1 MNTERHPA
9 FTPMKLGPIELRNRV
24 IKAATFEGMAID
36 NMVTDALIDFHKA
49 FGEGRIGMTTLAY
62 CAVSPDGQG
71 APNEIV
77 MRKEAVPGLRCFVDA
92 MHDLDVAASI
102 QLGHAGPV
110 GIGVGGPALSASK
123 VFSKTRFKNTTPAND
138 EQIQRV
144 INDFVSAAELAVDS
158 SFDCIELHFGH
169 GYLISNFL
177 SPKLNKRKDN
187 WGGSLENR
195 ARLARTI
202 AKKSQRIYSG

>member
-1 MNTERHPA
+1 MMNTEHHPA
-9 FTPMKLGPIELRNRV
+9 FAPMKLGPIELRNRV

-49 FGEGRIGMTTLAY
+49 FGKGRIGMTTLAY

-77 MRKEAVPGLRCFVDA
+77 IRKEAVPGLRCFVDA
-92 MHDLDVAASI
+92 MHDLDIAASI

-123 VFSKTRFKNTTPAND
+123 VFSKTRFKNTTPANE

-144 INDFVSAAELAVDS
+144 INDFVSAAELAVES
-158 SFDCIELHFGH
+158 GFDLS
-169 GYLISNFL
+169 LIH
-177 SPKLNKRKDN
+177 
-187 WGGSLENR
+187 
-195 ARLARTI
+195 I
-202 AKKSQRIYSG
+202 

>member
-1 MNTERHPA
+1 MMNTELHPA
-9 FTPMKLGPIELRNRV
+9 FAPMKLGPIELRNRV

-62 CAVSPDGQG
+62 CAVSSDGQG

-123 VFSKTRFKNTTPAND
+123 IFSKTRFKNTTPANND
-138 EQIQRV
+138 QIQRV
-144 INDFVSAAELAVDS
+144 INDFVSAAELAVKS
-158 SFDCIELHFGH
+158 GLDCI
-169 GYLISNFL
+169 
-177 SPKLNKRKDN
+177 
-187 WGGSLENR
+187 
-195 ARLARTI
+195 
-202 AKKSQRIYSG
+202 

>member
-1 MNTERHPA
+1 MSTEFNPV
-9 FTPMKLGPIELRNRV
+9 FSPMKLGPIELRNRV

-49 FGEGRIGMTTLAY
+49 FATGRVGMTTLAY

-77 MRKEAVPGLRCFVDA
+77 MRDEAVSGLRCFVDA

-123 VFSKTRFKNTTPAND
+123 VFSKTRFKNTTPADD

-144 INDFVSAAELAVDS
+144 INDFVSAA
-158 SFDCIELHFGH
+158 
-169 GYLISNFL
+169 N
-177 SPKLNKRKDN
+177 
-187 WGGSLENR
+187 
-195 ARLARTI
+195 
-202 AKKSQRIYSG
+202 